1 MDMHVH
7 NVACGSGGVE
17 RCMRMSVLHICER
30 IIDACVLVC
39 GRGHGNVRAQCA
51 CVLVLMWHMHM
62 QCPIAVAC
70 LGYVYSCTWLLTPLA
85 GDIREEMI
93 ESFMKEDSDK
103 FIFLLST
110 RAGGLGLNLQKANW
124 VVLFDSDWNPQVDI
138 QAMDRAHRIGQTK
151 EVMVYR
157 WFAL

>member
-1 MDMHVH
+1 MCAH
-7 NVACGSGGVE
+7 NV
-17 RCMRMSVLHICER
+17 
-30 IIDACVLVC
+30 
-39 GRGHGNVRAQCA
+39 RG
-51 CVLVLMWHMHM
+51 VLVLMWHMHM
-62 QCPIAVAC
+62 QCPIAAAC

-138 QAMDRAHRIGQTK
+138 QAMDRAHRIGQQNH
-151 EVMVYR
+151 VFAYR
-157 WFAL
+157 LITRGTVEEKILALQAAKRTLVEGLIAEDGGMLADLSAKDLDYLFG